1 MSSYNSPL
9 PVGSDQA
16 TGAYAIAVGNTA
28 AGTTTNGNSTDSAG
42 NVRVDFV
49 WGNQPM
55 HPNDVRTEE
64 AAVNIGGTTGSNQLA
79 YQTAVVTAASASA
92 GVVTYTATNA
102 FNVGQTVTITGLST
116 SAFNLTNV
124 LIASLVGTE
133 GARTGFTVTNA
144 ATGTAVTGA
153 TAVAKVVIGS
163 TPGVGA
169 DYDWAV
175 TTAVTGE
182 RLNAALDNHVIA
194 EAEWNNYPS
203 FTPGAGNYKVT
214 AATGNGTTVTYTA
227 QNALAAGDV
236 VNITGLTASA
246 YNLSAATVATA
257 NALSFTVTNA
267 ANAGEIT
274 GQWYGKVES
283 TTALTAADGAGIEY
297 IVVPSVLGDTT
308 AVALDKLKDA
318 GYETASIT
326 TAAAA
331 ANAVSTITAVS
342 RTGTTATLTSSGAGA
357 KYPVGTKITVA
368 SLVAPDDVLNGT
380 YTVTAVATNS
390 VSYTTTTSGALSTG
404 SLTVAGLSGVAGT
417 IKTQSTAAG
426 AASVATTATITVTP
440 HATVS

>member
-16 TGAYAIAVGNTA
+16 TGAYAIAVGNNA

-64 AAVNIGGTTGSNQLA
+64 AAVNVGGTTGSNQLA

-92 GVVTYTATNA
+92 GVVTYTAANA

-144 ATGTAVTGA
+144 ATGSAVTGA

-169 DYDWAV
+169 DYAWAT

-214 AATGNGTTVTYTA
+214 AASGNGTTVTYTS
-227 QNALAAGDV
+227 QNNLAAGDT

-283 TTALTAADGAGIEY
+283 TTALTAADGAGIGY
-297 IVVPSVLGDTT
+297 IVVPSVLGETT
-308 AVALDKLKDA
+308 AVALDELKDA
-318 GYETASIT
+318 GYETANIT
-326 TAAAA
+326 TAAGAT
-331 ANAVSTITAVS
+331 NTATQP
-342 RTGTTATLTSSGAGA
+342 TGINVTTTTAATVTVAGGTSTW
-357 KYPVGTKITVA
+357 PVGTKVTIAAGTGIPTALVGTWVVTGGSGSTLVIAGTGWTVA
-368 SLVAPDDVLNGT
+368 D
-380 YTVTAVATNS
+380 
-390 VSYTTTTSGALSTG
+390 SGAITPGTRLTG
-404 SLTVAGLSGVAGT
+404 TAGT

-426 AASVATTATITVTP
+426 ASSVATTATITITP
-440 HATVS
+440 WA